1 MTKNK
6 HEAKQ
11 DGVFKVTAIMEALC
25 SASSPLTV
33 REIEQRTGIPK
44 STVHRF
50 LGALEER
57 RWVFSDPATEG
68 YRPGIRF
75 FLLCSKSSFYDELV
89 KKADPEMHALMRR
102 TGNTAV
108 LSVVEGTS
116 GLCIHSVEPLSP
128 VKFTAHRGMTIPFHA
143 GATGKIL
150 LAFSSQE
157 TRSTVFASSLRS
169 PVNGEEIDKS
179 VLEKELLRIREQG
192 FASSREEW
200 MPHAGDISVPVFD
213 RRGEFIAQM
222 GIAGIAENVF
232 RNFDE
237 NLRFLREAAH
247 NLESML

>member
-1 MTKNK
+1 MTKSE
-6 HEAKQ
+6 HDAKQ
-11 DGVFKVTAIMEALC
+11 NGAFKVTAIMETLC
-25 SASSPLTV
+25 SSSSPLTV
-33 REIEQRTGIPK
+33 REVEERTGIPK

-50 LGALEER
+50 LISLEER

-75 FLLCSKSSFYDELV
+75 FLLSSKSSFYDELI
-89 KKADPEMHALMRR
+89 KKAEPGMLLLMTS

-108 LSVVEGTS
+108 LSVAEGTS
-116 GLCIHSVEPLSP
+116 GSCIHSVEPLSP
-128 VKFTAHRGMTIPFHA
+128 VKFTAHRGMTIPLHA

-150 LAFSSQE
+150 LAYASPEVQSAVL
-157 TRSTVFASSLRS
+157 SSSLRS
-169 PVNGEEIDKS
+169 PLDGEEIDKRA
-179 VLEKELLRIREQG
+179 LEEELLRIREQG

-213 RRGEFIAQM
+213 RRRDFIAQM
-222 GIAGIAENVF
+222 GLAGIAENVF

-237 NLRFLREAAH
+237 NLRLLRETAH

>member
-1 MTKNK
+1 MIKSE
-6 HEAKQ
+6 HDSKQ
-11 DGVFKVTAIMEALC
+11 DGAFKVTAIMEALC
-25 SASSPLTV
+25 ASSSSLTV
-33 REIEQRTGIPK
+33 REIEERTGIPR
-44 STVHRF
+44 STAHRF
-50 LGALEER
+50 LVSLEER
-57 RWVFSDPATEG
+57 RWVFSDAATEG

-75 FLLCSKSSFYDELV
+75 FHLSSKSSFYDELV
-89 KKADPEMHALMRR
+89 KKAEPGMFRLMTT

-108 LSVVEGTS
+108 LSVAEGLS
-116 GLCIHSVEPLSP
+116 GSCIHSVEPLSP

-150 LAFSSQE
+150 LAYCSSE
-157 TRSTVFASSLRS
+157 IRSAVLSSPLRS
-169 PVNGEEIDKS
+169 PVNGEEIDKRA
-179 VLEKELLRIREQG
+179 LEEELLRIREQG

-222 GIAGIAENVF
+222 GVAGIAENVF

-237 NLRFLREAAH
+237 NLRLLREAAH

>member
-1 MTKNK
+1 MTKRE
-6 HEAKQ
+6 HDSKQ
-11 DGVFKVTAIMEALC
+11 DGPFKVTAIMEALC

-50 LGALEER
+50 LISLEER
-57 RWVFSDPATEG
+57 RWVFSDSATEG

-75 FLLCSKSSFYDELV
+75 FLLGSKSSFYDELV
-89 KKADPEMHALMRR
+89 KKAEPEMHALMRG

-108 LSVVEGTS
+108 LSVAEGTS
-116 GLCIHSVEPLSP
+116 GLCIHSVESLSP

-150 LAFSSQE
+150 LAYCSSE
-157 TRSTVFASSLRS
+157 IRSAVLGSPLRS
-169 PVNGEEIDKS
+169 PLDGEEIDKRA
-179 VLEKELLRIREQG
+179 LEEELLRIREQG

-213 RRGEFIAQM
+213 RQKEFIAQM
-222 GIAGIAENVF
+222 GLAGIAENVF

-237 NLRFLREAAH
+237 NLRLLRAAAH